1 MALTSGDLLSSL
13 DDVEGSLAYFLAL
26 GQRYG
31 ALVLLDEADVYL
43 EHRTASDVA
52 RNGLVSVFL
61 RALEYTAACCSS
73 PPTGY
78 SRSTPRSSAGFMSRC
93 TIRTSATRTGSA
105 SGHIASRDLRAIQ
118 TARSMFLQRR
128 ETRSFIMRTFRC

>member
-52 RNGLVSVFL
+52 RNGLSFDAAFLSRIHVALHYKNLSNENRERIWAHSFERLARDSDGKIHVS
-61 RALEYTAACCSS
+61 AA
-73 PPTGY
+73 
-78 SRSTPRSSAGFMSRC
+78 A
-93 TIRTSATRTGSA
+93 
-105 SGHIASRDLRAIQ
+105 RD
-118 TARSMFLQRR
+118 
-128 ETRSFIMRTFRC
+128 